1 MNAKQN
7 LETIEEL
14 QAAARAG
21 DWDRYG
27 ALLDE
32 NATARM
38 AGVPADLGG
47 VITGRDAIV
56 QFVKNGASAQFE
68 PKNIFGDDHQVCVI
82 SRFAS
87 NSFPGNEFLKGA
99 DKPFTTWQ
107 CQTFRL
113 EDGLV
118 VEVTGYVNWLDVYMQ
133 TGLVDPSSLIR

>member
-21 DWDRYG
+21 DWARYG
-27 ALLDE
+27 ELLDE
-32 NATARM
+32 NAIART

-56 QFVKNGASAQFE
+56 ELVKNGTSAQFE
-68 PKNIFGDDHQVCVI
+68 PRNIFGDDHHVCVI

-87 NSFPGNEFLKGA
+87 NKFPGNEFLKGA

-107 CQTFRL
+107 CQIFRL
-113 EDGLV
+113 EDGRV
-118 VEVTGYVNWLDVYMQ
+118 AEMTSYVNWLDVYMQ